1 MSCWSARSGSL
12 KKSLPHLCSQQQ
24 HYGSASDRRCWARLG
39 DDVLWSV
46 LVVDDNP
53 SVRKLI
59 CELFTRE
66 SDFRV
71 CAEAEN
77 GREAIV
83 KAQEVNP
90 DLIVTDLSMPL
101 MNGLEETSTLK
112 KLMPDVPVII
122 YSAHMDSFFEK
133 EALAVGASAVVPKT
147 DVVAALIPK
156 ARELVN
162 ELAA

>member
-1 MSCWSARSGSL
+1 
-12 KKSLPHLCSQQQ
+12 
-24 HYGSASDRRCWARLG
+24 
-39 DDVLWSV
+39 VWSV
-46 LVVDDNP
+46 LVVDDNS

-71 CAEAEN
+71 CGEAEN
-77 GREAIV
+77 GREAILR
-83 KAQEVNP
+83 AQEAEP

-101 MNGLEETSTLK
+101 VNGLEETCTLK
-112 KLMPDVPVII
+112 KLMPEVPVII

-133 EALAVGASAVVPKT
+133 EALSAGASAVVAKT
-147 DVVAALIPK
+147 DVVAALIPT
-156 ARELVN
+156 ARALV